1 MKHLSILFAL
11 CLHLAMYGQK
21 TPESKQEIQM
31 RSEEFTQQ
39 LIPLI
44 EKRDIEALKKLTTPK
59 LYCYVCFDAAPGKPP
74 IVDQKTFYARYLIP
88 VFNKDLLERLKRKE
102 IKFSVDKYKARE
114 GGRDYIVLYTIDRP
128 NELGDGHEGVQFIFW
143 LKDEKDGLK
152 LSGLETVP

>member
-1 MKHLSILFAL
+1 
-11 CLHLAMYGQK
+11 MYGQK
-21 TPESKQEIQM
+21 TPESKQETKM

-39 LIPLI
+39 LITLI

-59 LYCYVCFDAAPGKPP
+59 LYCYVCFDAAPEKPP
-74 IVDQKTFYARYLIP
+74 IVDQKTFYTRYLIP

-102 IKFSVDKYKARE
+102 IKFSVDKYKTRE

-143 LKDEKDGLK
+143 LKDEEDGLK

>member
-1 MKHLSILFAL
+1 
-11 CLHLAMYGQK
+11 
-21 TPESKQEIQM
+21 M

-39 LIPLI
+39 LITLI

-59 LYCYVCFDAAPGKPP
+59 LYCYVCFDAAPEKSP
-74 IVDQKTFYARYLIP
+74 IVDQKTFYTRYLIP
-88 VFNKDLLERLKRKE
+88 VFNKDLMERLKRKE
-102 IKFSVDKYKARE
+102 IKFSVDKFKARE

-152 LSGLETVP
+152 FSGLETVP

>member
-1 MKHLSILFAL
+1 MKHLSILLAL
-11 CLHLAMYGQK
+11 CLHFAVCAQK
-21 TPESKQEIQM
+21 TPESKKEIQM

-39 LIPLI
+39 LITLI

-59 LYCYVCFDAAPGKPP
+59 LYCYVCFDAAPEKPP
-74 IVDQKTFYARYLIP
+74 IVDQKTFYTRYLIP
-88 VFNKDLLERLKRKE
+88 VFNKDLMERLKRKE
-102 IKFSVDKYKARE
+102 IKFSVDKFKARE

-152 LSGLETVP
+152 FSGLETVP

>member
-1 MKHLSILFAL
+1 
-11 CLHLAMYGQK
+11 
-21 TPESKQEIQM
+21 M

-39 LIPLI
+39 LITLI

-59 LYCYVCFDAAPGKPP
+59 LYCYVCFDAAPEKPP
-74 IVDQKTFYARYLIP
+74 IVDQKTFYTRYLIP
-88 VFNKDLLERLKRKE
+88 VFNKDLMERLKRKE
-102 IKFSVDKYKARE
+102 IKFSVDKFKARE

-152 LSGLETVP
+152 FSGLETVP

>member
-1 MKHLSILFAL
+1 MKHLSILLAL
-11 CLHLAMYGQK
+11 CFHFAVYAQK
-21 TPESKQEIQM
+21 TPESKKEIQM

-39 LIPLI
+39 LITLI

-59 LYCYVCFDAAPGKPP
+59 LYCYVCFDAAPEKPP
-74 IVDQKTFYARYLIP
+74 IVDQKTFYTRYLIP
-88 VFNKDLLERLKRKE
+88 VFNKDLMERLKRKE
-102 IKFSVDKYKARE
+102 IKFSVDKFKARE

-152 LSGLETVP
+152 FSGLETVP